1 MKLISVAKVPACIF
15 LQEQEKASKTMLQN
29 RLEQRKIKQ
38 DTQHN
43 NIQPPLL
50 FDLCI
55 NYSNHQSL
63 KKKKKTTVVTFE
75 RLHRDTK

>member
-1 MKLISVAKVPACIF
+1 MFS
-15 LQEQEKASKTMLQN
+15 QEREKASKTMLQN
-29 RLEQRKIKQ
+29 RLKQRKIKK

-55 NYSNHQSL
+55 NYSNHQRR
-63 KKKKKTTVVTFE
+63 KKKKTIVTLE
-75 RLHRDTK
+75 RLHKDTKGD